1 MERSDARASS
11 AGASAALVGR
21 PDDEAPRTLLEEL
34 LFQRAVQAYLWA
46 MPLVNTLGMKT
57 GSEQAFGQGYEVLPV
72 WKRRIDA
79 KTRITTPNS
88 DVLYAMG
95 YVDLGR
101 DGPLVLTAPPR
112 MQGILLDVWQR
123 PIPMDG
129 GAFAGDVGL
138 AGPDAGRGGRFLL
151 LPPGYAGPTPGDCFV
166 CRPVTNTVF
175 VFLRAFYEDPADLAP
190 AAALLEQARIEPLA
204 GPARPMRFPDASGLA
219 VDMLPLRDG
228 AVFDRLK
235 ELLDSE
241 VPGLAD
247 HEWLGLLAAIGLV
260 RGRPFAPDARTRR
273 VLDAAART
281 AYAMSR
287 AVGFEE
293 SVGGRSLRVYPDRRW
308 LNPMGNGASPGQ
320 PDLSGLV
327 PTAEGDSAGAYLDL
341 DLRIW
346 YFTNYY
352 SVSPGMVS
360 KIPGRGARY
369 LVAFADD
376 QGEALAGEASYRL
389 VLPASIP
396 AANFWSVTLYEA
408 ASGSGLDNGQPFPS
422 LGSRDKPAQRDDG
435 ATELFFGPTAP
446 PDQAG
451 NWIATVPGQ
460 GFFVVLRLYGPTAPA
475 LDGSWKP
482 GDLERRECRGPGQV
496 R

>member
-1 MERSDARASS
+1 MERSGKRASS
-11 AGASAALVGR
+11 SAAPAAIEGR
-21 PDDEAPRTLLEEL
+21 PNDEAPRTLLEEL

-57 GSEQAFGQGYEVLPV
+57 GSERTFGQGYDVLPV

-151 LPPGYAGPTPGDCFV
+151 LPPGHAGPVPGDCFV
-166 CRPVTNTVF
+166 CRPATNTVF
-175 VFLRAFYEDPADLAP
+175 IFLRAFYEDPADLAP
-190 AAALLEQARIEPLA
+190 AAALLEQARIEPLV

-228 AVFDRLK
+228 GVFGALK

-260 RGRPFAPDARTRR
+260 RGRPFDPDARTRR
-273 VLDAAART
+273 ILDAAART

-293 SVGGRSLRVYPDRRW
+293 TVGGRSLQVYPDRRW
-308 LNPMGNGASPGQ
+308 LNPMGDGASPGQ

-327 PTAEGDSAGAYLDL
+327 PTAEGDPAGAYLDL
-341 DLRIW
+341 DLRLW

-360 KIPGRGARY
+360 KTPGRGARY
-369 LVAFADD
+369 LVAFADSR
-376 QGEALAGEASYRL
+376 GEALAGEASYRL
-389 VLPASIP
+389 VLPAPVP
-396 AANFWSVTLYEA
+396 AANFWSVTLYET

-422 LGSRDKPAQRDDG
+422 LGSRDKPAQRADG
-435 ATELFFGPTAP
+435 ATELFFGPTAR
-446 PDQAG
+446 PDQAA
-451 NWIATVPGQ
+451 NWLATVPGQ

-482 GDLERRECRGPGQV
+482 GDVERRECRAPEQI
-496 R
+496 